1 MIDRAAQRASHPVV
15 VAHGL
20 VQSLVQLA
28 ALTVRRSACGHFM
41 RYLRMQVAVEKQVST
56 APLSG
61 LTFLAASCIPWT
73 RNAASCS
80 VMVVW
85 APMVPLEVRPMCGT
99 KTSAPA
105 LAMSAAWSVSNPYG
119 AGLRGEQ

>member
-1 MIDRAAQRASHPVV
+1 MGVCLF
-15 VAHGL
+15 GEG
-20 VQSLVQLA
+20 
-28 ALTVRRSACGHFM
+28 SACGHFM

-85 APMVPLEVRPMCGT
+85 APMLPLEVRPMCGT
-99 KTSAPA
+99 RTSAPA
-105 LAMSAAWSVSNPYG
+105 LAMSAAWSVSNTYG

>member
-1 MIDRAAQRASHPVV
+1 
-15 VAHGL
+15 
-20 VQSLVQLA
+20 
-28 ALTVRRSACGHFM
+28 M

-61 LTFLAASCIPWT
+61 LTFLAASC
-73 RNAASCS
+73 S

-85 APMVPLEVRPMCGT
+85 APMVRLEVRPMCGT
-99 KTSAPA
+99 RTSAPA
-105 LAMSAAWSVSNPYG
+105 MSAVWSVSNTYG